1 MSLNKPF
8 FLKSGHFR
16 PKTFKNLSFS
26 RHGVLKWVL
35 DESDI
40 MSHLSWMY
48 IFGRS
53 SFSSSVD
60 DTTTWR
66 RRRFKPKLNFEREC
80 RFWVF
85 GESRSSV
92 RPWHPRDYN
101 IVSTCH
107 VMTSLIHLMQIIWY
121 SFTIYNHMTNPSK
134 FNTWK
139 FLKFWSKISF
149 WRHKKVHFFRYFR

>member
-1 MSLNKPF
+1 MSAGWVRYYESLIVNV
-8 FLKSGHFR
+8 HFV
-16 PKTFKNLSFS
+16 
-26 RHGVLKWVL
+26 H
-35 DESDI
+35 
-40 MSHLSWMY
+40 
-48 IFGRS
+48 FGRS
-53 SFSSSVD
+53 SFSSSVG
-60 DTTTWR
+60 DTKTWR

-139 FLKFWSKISF
+139 FLKFWSKIS
-149 WRHKKVHFFRYFR
+149 RPSITKKFIFSNILDKIDFFAELKFSWSFFG